1 MYRSLLESRSLWL
14 HLAGKDL
21 QSRFRGASL
30 GLVWLFVNLIFTFT
44 ATAFIWSTLFK
55 LNFLNFLIYIGCGFS
70 VWALITSITIGGST
84 SILTA
89 ISMFLNSTTKLVI
102 APARITMNAIYIYL
116 ISMAIPLAVAIAT
129 RSTSALNVILSTLG
143 SVLVIICLFHF
154 SVILAYLGVKY
165 KDLTQALTVL
175 FQFAWVVTPIIYKT
189 SMLTEHHLG
198 TLLDLNPLAWFVS
211 VIRDPLLTRHF
222 DLSIKLLYVFL
233 LILINAT
240 IVRIINRKE
249 GRDFLL
255 YA

>member
-1 MYRSLLESRSLWL
+1 MESRSLWL

-21 QSRFRGASL
+21 KSRFRGTSL
-30 GLVWLFVNLIFTFT
+30 GLIWLFVNLIFTFT

-89 ISMFLNSTTKLVI
+89 ISMFLNSTTKLII

-116 ISMAIPLAVAIAT
+116 ISMAIPFVVAIAT
-129 RSTSALNVILSTLG
+129 RSTSLLNVLSSILG
-143 SVLVIICLFHF
+143 SFLVIICLFHL
-154 SVILAYLGVKY
+154 SVILAYLGIKY

-198 TLLDLNPLAWFVS
+198 TLLDLNPLAWFVA
-211 VIRDPLLTRHF
+211 VIRDPLLTKNF
-222 DLSIKLLYVFL
+222 DLSIKLVYILVL
-233 LILINAT
+233 VLINF
-240 IVRIINRKE
+240 VIIRLINKKE